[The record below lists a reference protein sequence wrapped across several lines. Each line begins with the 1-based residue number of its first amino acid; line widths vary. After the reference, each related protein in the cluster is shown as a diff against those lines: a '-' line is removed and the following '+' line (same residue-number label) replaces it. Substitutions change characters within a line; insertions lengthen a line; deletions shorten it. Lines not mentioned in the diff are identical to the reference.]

1 MPVASTATIDDAF
14 EAFHRDNPQVYV
26 AFKRFVLEARLA
38 GVSRL
43 SADMLLHRVRWDS
56 MIATAG
62 SGGFKINN
70 NFSSRYVR
78 KFCEDFP
85 HLAYLFE
92 VRQLRSA

>member
-1 MPVASTATIDDAF
+1 MSIASTVTIDDLF
-14 EAFHRDNPQVYV
+14 EAFHRDNPQVYT
-26 AFKRFVLEARLA
+26 AFKRFVLEARKA

-56 MIATAG
+56 MIATGG
-62 SGGFKINN
+62 SGGYKVNN

-92 VRQLRSA
+92 KRQLRSA